1 MGDEEEVVD
10 SAYTLHVASTYT
22 WQRSLLV
29 AKWREGKLG
38 KRKKREGAKY
48 GKTPSS
54 PITTTRST
62 PRHLEARGSRACRPP
77 PTVDGQC
84 DDNETGAGG
93 E

>member
-38 KRKKREGAKY
+38 KRKKREGAK
-48 GKTPSS
+48 
-54 PITTTRST
+54 
-62 PRHLEARGSRACRPP
+62 
-77 PTVDGQC
+77 
-84 DDNETGAGG
+84 
-93 E
+93 

>member
-38 KRKKREGAKY
+38 KRKKREGAKED
-48 GKTPSS
+48 TI
-54 PITTTRST
+54 ITHHHHAINTST
-62 PRHLEARGSRACRPP
+62 PRGSRLGMQATAHSRWSMR
-77 PTVDGQC
+77 
-84 DDNETGAGG
+84 
-93 E
+93 

>member
-48 GKTPSS
+48 EDTI
-54 PITTTRST
+54 ITHHHHAINTST
-62 PRHLEARGSRACRPP
+62 PRGSRLEGMQATAHSRWSMR
-77 PTVDGQC
+77 
-84 DDNETGAGG
+84 
-93 E
+93 